1 MLLWLSLQEQPPI
14 VETSS
19 VDQSEYIDVE
29 EKNDSDTPVDLK
41 QSLIKKVSS
50 ENNFNNEVFSK
61 DTKINFEND
70 LISIEINNKGGFI
83 SSLFLKGFNNHLENP
98 IYLING
104 KKITSSKT
112 LKYYE
117 NLLPGI
123 IFFRIHQKYLVNI
136 SFIKKYLK
144 EDGGYVLLKDESKL
158 AVSRR
163 KKEALLN
170 KLTS

>member
-1 MLLWLSLQEQPPI
+1 MHFIE
-14 VETSS
+14 
-19 VDQSEYIDVE
+19 IDDIIRLE
-29 EKNDSDTPVDLK
+29 SEKNYTD
-41 QSLIKKVSS
+41 
-50 ENNFNNEVFSK
+50 
-61 DTKINFEND
+61 
-70 LISIEINNKGGFI
+70 
-83 SSLFLKGFNNHLENP
+83 

-117 NLLPGI
+117 NLLSEI